1 MNRSRVHTLA
11 AISLLALIA
20 FAVRG
25 ASLDA
30 QSLWRDEVDALCY
43 AFEFPGLIA
52 RTLAPEAGAGPG
64 PPCACPPPPLDAD
77 AVSGERVLP
86 RLVLTLGRMVRH
98 NGPLYYFLLRGWVAV
113 AGTSEYAM
121 RFLSLAFGV
130 LGVPLIYVLG
140 RRLFNHQAGLLAA
153 LLVVASPYLTWY
165 SQEVKMY
172 TLVMALALLAIY
184 GLRRAIEGNGL
195 PIPSGVEG
203 SVSRGGGLPVPSGV
217 EGSLPMGQA
226 WRWWAV
232 PVVATSLAFYA
243 HILAA
248 LLIPVQVLLYLVWW
262 PQARRQWVGALLS
275 LACLTLPYL
284 PLAVWQA
291 PLVFQVRETGFGH
304 HSLGNMTEILLRSW
318 SLGMGGRGWPWVAA
332 LMAALAVC
340 GGVGFPGVKWMARSL
355 ALLDWPRV
363 AVRMATLAVCGA
375 VGFPRVK
382 WTARRL
388 ALLGWLVTPL
398 LAVWLISLRQ
408 PLFTDRY
415 LIWTA
420 PAFYLLVGLGLA
432 SLWRFGDRSHTAR
445 PRDLGEASASS
456 AEPLSRR
463 AFGRAAA
470 LLLAG
475 VILVFD
481 GVNLWRQ
488 ASAPMKS
495 DFRAAAA
502 YVAERH
508 APGELIVFQIP
519 HGRYTFDYY
528 FAGGE
533 YPWADGLY
541 TNHRTPDGAYLSS
554 DQQAAHR
561 MRDMAAGY
569 DAIWLVA
576 TEAGMWDQRGLVQA
590 WLEANAQ
597 RVDEEH
603 FLWVDV
609 YRYVMRD
616 A

>member
-20 FAVRG
+20 FAVRA

-43 AFEFPGLIA
+43 AFEFPDLIA
-52 RTLAPEAGAGPG
+52 RTLAPEAGTGPG
-64 PPCACPPPPLDAD
+64 PPCACPPSPLDAG
-77 AVSGERVLP
+77 AVSGENVLS

-98 NGPLYYFLLRGWVAV
+98 NGPLYYFLLRGWVAI

-121 RFLSLAFGV
+121 RFFSLAFGV
-130 LGVPLIYVLG
+130 LSVPLIYVLG

-172 TLVMALALLAIY
+172 ALVMALALLAIY

-195 PIPSGVEG
+195 P
-203 SVSRGGGLPVPSGV
+203 VPGGV
-217 EGSLPMGQA
+217 EGSLSKGQS
-226 WRWWAV
+226 WHWWAV
-232 PVVATSLAFYA
+232 QVVATSLAFYA

-248 LLIPVQVLLYLVWW
+248 LLIPVQVLLLVWW

-291 PLVFQVRETGFGH
+291 PLVFQARETGFHH
-304 HSLGNMTEILLRSW
+304 HSLGDMAEILLSSW
-318 SLGMGGRGWPWVAA
+318 SLGTGSRGWPWGAA
-332 LMAALAVC
+332 LMAALAVW
-340 GGVGFPGVKWMARSL
+340 GL
-355 ALLDWPRV
+355 
-363 AVRMATLAVCGA
+363 
-375 VGFPRVK
+375 VGFPRVQGM
-382 WTARRL
+382 ARRL

-398 LAVWLISLRQ
+398 LAVWLISLWQ

-432 SLWRFGDRSHTAR
+432 HLWRFSDRTRGAR
-445 PRDLGEASASS
+445 SQDFGEISASS
-456 AEPLSRR
+456 VEPLSRL
-463 AFGRAAA
+463 AFGRAAV

-475 VILVFD
+475 IILVFN

-488 ASAPMKS
+488 ATVPMKS

-502 YVAERH
+502 YVADRH

-528 FAGGE
+528 FPGDE
-533 YPWADGLY
+533 YAWAEGLY
-541 TNHRTPDGAYLSS
+541 TNHRTLDGAYLLS
-554 DQQAAHR
+554 DQQTARH
-561 MRDMAAGY
+561 MRDMTAGY
-569 DAIWLVA
+569 DATWLVA
-576 TEAGMWDQRGLVQA
+576 TEVGMWDQRGLVQA

-609 YRYVMRD
+609 YRYVMD
-616 A
+616 DP